1 MGNTLSG
8 KKVARYLRKLKI
20 QDDSILLIK
29 GHSPLADKGNME
41 ALVEGLKVLGL
52 KRVIVVMVDDIN
64 SIRVVSETDMNNAG
78 WYHIKTLKGM
88 LGKAKAMEE
97 TDEQST
103 QVS

>member
-1 MGNTLSG
+1 MELMDNTLSG

-20 QDDSILLIK
+20 QDDSIRLIK
-29 GHSPLADKGNME
+29 SHSPLADKENMA
-41 ALVEGLKVLGL
+41 ALVEGLKTLGL

-88 LGKAKAMEE
+88 LSKANVAEE
-97 TDEQST
+97 TDEQGT
-103 QVS
+103 

>member
-20 QDDSILLIK
+20 RDDSILLIK
-29 GHSPLADKGNME
+29 SHSPLADSGNMD
-41 ALVEGLKVLGL
+41 ALVRGLKTLGL
-52 KRVIVVMVDDIN
+52 RRVIVVIVEDIN
-64 SIRVVSETDMNNAG
+64 AIKAVSEADMNNAG
-78 WYHIKTLKGM
+78 WYHVKTLKGM
-88 LGKAKAMEE
+88 LDRAQGADE